1 MIIAFLQIFTPTNT
15 SATQITKAPSL
26 TNMNDR
32 DMTDLADQVNDI
44 QVPLTA
50 QSKAQRKRDD
60 EVNSL
65 LGTDMAGLAEE
76 FLDIATVSHPSPSSE
91 LHDHQDLDS
100 SSAPLSPLAIDQWIS
115 EPEDDARTPEED
127 NASLERALRELEEK
141 RAKSRPKAPKKRNYG
156 RVGRS
161 DRVTKLAIRGGP
173 PGKVQDSSKLHT
185 EKRNYGRLGSNG
197 GIIKRNMMIR
207 GGRPG
212 KVRSE
217 TKVGSSGTTEPDMVI
232 RGGRSEKPRDDGN
245 VHADRRTRQAP
256 KEAYRKRMPPVE
268 PVANSIWENLELEA
282 WLQRGGRSWS
292 TEAVADFGR
301 DERDMYAC
309 FR

>member
-1 MIIAFLQIFTPTNT
+1 M
-15 SATQITKAPSL
+15 SDSE
-26 TNMNDR
+26 
-32 DMTDLADQVNDI
+32 MTDLADQVNDI
-44 QVPLTA
+44 EVPLTA
-50 QSKAQRKRDD
+50 QSKAQRRRDD

-65 LGTDMAGLAEE
+65 LSTDTAGLAEE
-76 FLDIATVSHPSPSSE
+76 FMDIATVSHPSPSSE

-100 SSAPLSPLAIDQWIS
+100 SSAPRSPLAIDQWIS
-115 EPEDDARTPEED
+115 ESEDDARTPEED

-156 RVGRS
+156 RAGRS
-161 DRVTKLAIRGGP
+161 GEVAKLVIRGGP

-185 EKRNYGRLGSNG
+185 EKRNYGRVGSNG
-197 GIIKRNMMIR
+197 GIVKRDMVIR
-207 GGRPG
+207 GGRPR
-212 KVRSE
+212 KARCE
-217 TKVGSSGTTEPDMVI
+217 TKVCSSGTTETDMVI
-232 RGGRSEKPRDDGN
+232 RGGRSEKPRDDSK
-245 VHADRRTRQAP
+245 VHADRRASQAP
-256 KEAYRKRMPPVE
+256 NEAYRKRMPPVE
-268 PVANSIWENLELEA
+268 PVADSIWENLEHEA

>member
-1 MIIAFLQIFTPTNT
+1 M
-15 SATQITKAPSL
+15 SDSE
-26 TNMNDR
+26 
-32 DMTDLADQVNDI
+32 MTDLADQLNDI
-44 QVPLTA
+44 EVPLTA

-76 FLDIATVSHPSPSSE
+76 FMDIAIVSHPSPSSD

-100 SSAPLSPLAIDQWIS
+100 SSSPLSPLAIDQWIS
-115 EPEDDARTPEED
+115 ESEDDARTPEED

-141 RAKSRPKAPKKRNYG
+141 RAKSRAKEAKKRNYG
-156 RVGRS
+156 RIGRS
-161 DRVTKLAIRGGP
+161 GRVTKLAIRGGP
-173 PGKVQDSSKLHT
+173 PGKVQDSRKLHT
-185 EKRNYGRLGSNG
+185 ETHNYGRVGSNG
-197 GIIKRNMMIR
+197 GIIKRNMVIR

-217 TKVGSSGTTEPDMVI
+217 TKVDPSGGTTKTEMVI
-232 RGGRSEKPRDDGN
+232 RGGRPEKPRDDSN
-245 VHADRRTRQAP
+245 VHGDRRTSQAP

-268 PVANSIWENLELEA
+268 PVADSIWENLEHEA

>member
-1 MIIAFLQIFTPTNT
+1 M
-15 SATQITKAPSL
+15 SDSE
-26 TNMNDR
+26 
-32 DMTDLADQVNDI
+32 MTDLADQVNDI

-76 FLDIATVSHPSPSSE
+76 FMDIATVSRPSPSFE

-100 SSAPLSPLAIDQWIS
+100 PYSPCSPLAIDQWIS
-115 EPEDDARTPEED
+115 ESEDDARTPEED

-141 RAKSRPKAPKKRNYG
+141 RAKSRSKAPKKRNYG
-156 RVGRS
+156 RVGRGG
-161 DRVTKLAIRGGP
+161 RVAKLVIRGGP

-185 EKRNYGRLGSNG
+185 ETRNYGRVGSNG
-197 GIIKRNMMIR
+197 GNVKRNTVIR

-217 TKVGSSGTTEPDMVI
+217 TKVGSSGTTETDMVI
-232 RGGRSEKPRDDGN
+232 RGGRSEKPRDDSK
-245 VHADRRTRQAP
+245 VHADRRTSQAP
-256 KEAYRKRMPPVE
+256 KEAYRKRMPPLE
-268 PVANSIWENLELEA
+268 PVADSIWENLEHGA

>member
-1 MIIAFLQIFTPTNT
+1 M
-15 SATQITKAPSL
+15 SDSE
-26 TNMNDR
+26 
-32 DMTDLADQVNDI
+32 MTDLADQVNDI
-44 QVPLTA
+44 EVPLTA
-50 QSKAQRKRDD
+50 QSKAQRKRQE
-60 EVNSL
+60 EVTSL

-76 FLDIATVSHPSPSSE
+76 FMDIATVSHPSPSSE
-91 LHDHQDLDS
+91 LHDHEDPDS
-100 SSAPLSPLAIDQWIS
+100 PSSPRSPLAIDKWIS
-115 EPEDDARTPEED
+115 ESEDDARTPEED

-161 DRVTKLAIRGGP
+161 GRATKLAIRGGP
-173 PGKVQDSSKLHT
+173 PREVRDGSKLHT
-185 EKRNYGRLGSNG
+185 EKRNYGRVGSNG
-197 GIIKRNMMIR
+197 GIIKRNMVIC

-217 TKVGSSGTTEPDMVI
+217 TKVGSSGTTETDMVI
-232 RGGRSEKPRDDGN
+232 RGGRSEKPRDDSN
-245 VHADRRTRQAP
+245 VHADRRTSQAP

-268 PVANSIWENLELEA
+268 PVADSIWENLEHEA

>member
-1 MIIAFLQIFTPTNT
+1 M
-15 SATQITKAPSL
+15 SDSE
-26 TNMNDR
+26 
-32 DMTDLADQVNDI
+32 MTDLADQVNDI

-65 LGTDMAGLAEE
+65 LGTDMAGLAKQVMDVE
-76 FLDIATVSHPSPSSE
+76 IAQIPPRPSPPSESHDQEDPDSPSS
-91 LHDHQDLDS
+91 
-100 SSAPLSPLAIDQWIS
+100 PRSPLAIDQWIS
-115 EPEDDARTPEED
+115 ESENDARTPEED
-127 NASLERALRELEEK
+127 TELLEMALRQLEEK
-141 RAKSRPKAPKKRNYG
+141 RAKSRAKEAKKRNYG

-161 DRVTKLAIRGGP
+161 GEVAKLIIRGGP

-185 EKRNYGRLGSNG
+185 EKRNYGRVGSNG
-197 GIIKRNMMIR
+197 GIVKRSMVIR

-217 TKVGSSGTTEPDMVI
+217 TKVGSSGTTETNMVI
-232 RGGRSEKPRDDGN
+232 RGGRSEKPRDDSN
-245 VHADRRTRQAP
+245 VHADRRASEAP
-256 KEAYRKRMPPVE
+256 KEAYHKRFPPVE
-268 PVANSIWENLELEA
+268 PVANSIWENLEHEA
-282 WLQRGGRSWS
+282 WLQRDGRSWS